1 MTAFFPLGQLK
12 AGPPPEAEPEPV
24 GMDPV
29 AEGEDDFDPDEVA
42 ALLVS
47 TRAQRGRPGG
57 GSCAV

>member
-29 AEGEDDFDPDEVA
+29 VEGEDDVDPDEMA

-57 GSCAV
+57 SSCAV